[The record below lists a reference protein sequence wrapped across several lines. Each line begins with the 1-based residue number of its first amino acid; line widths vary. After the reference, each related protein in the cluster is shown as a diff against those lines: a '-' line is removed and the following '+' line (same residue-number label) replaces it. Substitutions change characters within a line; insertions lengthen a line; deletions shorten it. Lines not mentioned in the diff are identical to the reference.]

1 MRSLIGRMIFDW
13 IVWRTRQ
20 KLYRACP
27 ELRDVDARERAA
39 RRQHR
44 PVLGIMAERRRLIHA
59 ELSREVGRG

>member
-1 MRSLIGRMIFDW
+1 MRALISRLLFDW
-13 IVWRTRQ
+13 TVWRTKRR
-20 KLYRACP
+20 LYRACP
-27 ELRDVDARERAA
+27 ELRVVDDLERAA